1 MKNSIILLALFSGIS
16 LTACDRSPDT
26 VVVPVPTAGPA
37 GATGATGEKGA
48 SGQSGDEGIQGKP
61 GKAGDEGIQ
70 GEPGK
75 SGGDTTIIIP
85 PPEVAPEPSSATPAN

>member
-1 MKNSIILLALFSGIS
+1 MKNTIVLIALFSS
-16 LTACDRSPDT
+16 LGLAACDKSPDT

-37 GATGATGEKGA
+37 GATGAAGEKGA
-48 SGQSGDEGIQGKP
+48 SGQSGDEGIQGEP

-85 PPEVAPEPSSATPAN
+85 PPEVAPAPASAAPAN